1 MPSETKPAQIPSL
14 VAFDL
19 DDTTLDH
26 GDKDMH
32 PRVQAALE
40 RIHELGA
47 ATAVVSGRPI
57 QMLRPIQAHSWVD
70 WLITMNG
77 SLVMRAS
84 DEKPLYGK
92 AISRDD
98 VVRSFDA
105 VGDLGPGLGVI
116 MRTGMAQ
123 EQKLVNYMLRGSTP
137 QGVGEQAADAALK
150 ELLADTV
157 YIDSAREYVFSTDED
172 IYKIQMSF
180 PDVPARDEAHARL
193 AVLGCYELADMGV
206 VEIEITARGV
216 NKGTALD
223 QLCALA
229 GIDQARSVA
238 FGDSGNDLQMA
249 GHVGT
254 LVAMGNATPE
264 FKAVADEVCPPITE
278 QGVARWLEET
288 CLS

>member
-1 MPSETKPAQIPSL
+1 MPDIARPTRIPSL

-40 RIHELGA
+40 RVHALGA
-47 ATAVVSGRPI
+47 ATAVVSGRPV

-92 AISRDD
+92 PISRDD
-98 VVRSFDA
+98 VVRSFAAID
-105 VGDLGPGLGVI
+105 DLGPGLGVI

-123 EQKLVNYMLRGSTP
+123 EQKLVNYMLQGSGP
-137 QGVGEQAADAALK
+137 QGMGEKGAEAELE
-150 ELLADTV
+150 ELLADTT
-157 YIDSAREYVFSTDED
+157 YIDSAREFVLATDED

-193 AVLGCYELADMGV
+193 DALGCYELADMGV
-206 VEIEITARGV
+206 VEIEVTARGV

-264 FKAVADEVCPPITE
+264 FKAVADEICPPITE

>member
-1 MPSETKPAQIPSL
+1 MPDIARPTRIPSL

-26 GDKDMH
+26 GEKDMH
-32 PRVQAALE
+32 PRVQTALE
-40 RIHELGA
+40 RVHALGA
-47 ATAVVSGRPI
+47 ATAVVSGRPV
-57 QMLRPIQAHSWVD
+57 QMLRPIQAHPWVD

-77 SLVMRAS
+77 SLVLRAH
-84 DEKPLYGK
+84 DERVIYSQP
-92 AISRDD
+92 IPRPD
-98 VVRSFDA
+98 VMAAFDA
-105 VGDLGPGLGVI
+105 AGALRAGFGVI
-116 MRTGMAQ
+116 TAAGLVSERR
-123 EQKLVNYMLRGSTP
+123 LVNYMM
-137 QGVGEQAADAALK
+137 QGVDDGDDFDENFP
-150 ELLADTV
+150 ETIFV
-157 YIDSAREYVFSTDED
+157 ESAREFVLATDKD

-193 AVLGCYELADMGV
+193 DALGCYELADMGV
-206 VEIEITARGV
+206 VEIEVTARGV

-254 LVAMGNATPE
+254 LVAMGNATLE
-264 FKAVADEVCPPITE
+264 FKVVVDEVCPPITE